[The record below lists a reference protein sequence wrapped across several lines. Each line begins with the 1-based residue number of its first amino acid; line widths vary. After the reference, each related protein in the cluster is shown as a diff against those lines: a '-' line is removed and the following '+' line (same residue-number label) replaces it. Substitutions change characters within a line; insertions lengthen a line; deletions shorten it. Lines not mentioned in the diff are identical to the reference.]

1 MTSNLP
7 NETVNKLQD
16 LIQYNIDAKDGFSEA
31 AEKIENTQIAG
42 LFRDYAAQ
50 RARFAQEL
58 QTYVAAA
65 HEDPKT
71 KGSLSAAAHRTWM
84 GLREALSGNDVHA
97 VLAEAERGEDAIKSK
112 YEDVLQDG
120 SAAPVSDVL
129 QRQYVEIKQAHDR
142 VRDLRDAWKN

>member
-1 MTSNLP
+1 
-7 NETVNKLQD
+7 
-16 LIQYNIDAKDGFSEA
+16 
-31 AEKIENTQIAG
+31 
-42 LFRDYAAQ
+42 
-50 RARFAQEL
+50 
-58 QTYVAAA
+58 
-65 HEDPKT
+65 
-71 KGSLSAAAHRTWM
+71 M